1 LTTALPARD
10 QPDLT
15 ASQTSI
21 PRELG
26 WAGDSR
32 SILAERISEIAA
44 LVDNWDSYG
53 AVPTNPLALRRAQ
66 LVAERMLTLP
76 LPAPRLFPVPDG
88 GVQLEWSAGPVELE
102 LEIQPGGHV
111 VFVCDDTQSNQRI
124 DGELPAN
131 QGLLRLAFARIAAYA

>member
-1 LTTALPARD
+1 LTTAYLD
-10 QPDLT
+10 

-32 SILAERISEIAA
+32 SILAERISELAA
-44 LVDNWDSYG
+44 LVTNWDSYG
-53 AVPTNPLALRRAQ
+53 AAPTDRLALRRAQ
-66 LVAERMLTLP
+66 LFAERMLTLP

-102 LEIQPGGHV
+102 LEIEPGGHA
-111 VFVCDDTQSNQRI
+111 VFVCDDTQSNQRL
-124 DGELPAN
+124 DGELPADV
-131 QGLLRLAFARIAAYA
+131 GLLGLAFARVAAHA